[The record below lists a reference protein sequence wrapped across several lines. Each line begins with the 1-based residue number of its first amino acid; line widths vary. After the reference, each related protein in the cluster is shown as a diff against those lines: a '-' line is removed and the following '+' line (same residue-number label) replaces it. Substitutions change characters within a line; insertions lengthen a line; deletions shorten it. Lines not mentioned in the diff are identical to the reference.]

1 MKIPIPPNNTELTR
15 NIMRK
20 LGYFENFDRHTGKTS
35 YIRRISRESFYPRFH
50 VYIVENQAERVIDLH
65 LDQKRPS
72 YAGSHAH
79 NAEYDS
85 TPVKNEAGRM
95 RGILAGMGAS
105 PAPAAETAV
114 KEKKAGMWERIKKL
128 FSRN

>member
-35 YIRRISRESFYPRFH
+35 YIRRISRQAFYPRFH
-50 VYIVENQAERVIDLH
+50 VYIAESQAGRVIDLH
-65 LDQKRPS
+65 LDQKQAS

-85 TPVKNEAGRM
+85 FPVKNEAERM
-95 RGILAGMGAS
+95 RGILEGMGAVS
-105 PAPAAETAV
+105 EPAMGMVV
-114 KEKKAGMWERIKKL
+114 KEKKGVWRKIKE
-128 FSRN
+128 FFWRN

>member
-1 MKIPIPPNNTELTR
+1 
-15 NIMRK
+15 MRK

-35 YIRRISRESFYPRFH
+35 YIKRISRESFYPRFH
-50 VYIVENQAERVIDLH
+50 VYIAESDAGRVIDLH

-85 TPVKNEAGRM
+85 EPVKREAERM
-95 RGILAGMGAS
+95 RGILAGM
-105 PAPAAETAV
+105 ETAKV
-114 KEKKAGMWERIKKL
+114 VHTETGIKEKKGWWGRIWENFK
-128 FSRN
+128 F